1 MSQRSLD
8 APSAVRYAHATGARQ
23 KIANAATSARRR
35 ESAVFGAMRAAKRA
49 EARRATRARRDN
61 SAPSNV
67 SLAVAADARRADTP
81 AAATRV
87 AARVA
92 YLDPR
97 SARGGEDMEDDEA
110 LCAKST
116 PSATAGSTRALRRR
130 RSVATSAASRRRALI
145 SSTAARTR
153 AAIGLGSMRV
163 AICVAGAATA
173 SQAAVAA
180 ATSRALAPRRSLKR
194 VAGRDASARD
204 KRRDSARI
212 E

>member
-49 EARRATRARRDN
+49 EARRATRAQRDN

-97 SARGGEDMEDDEA
+97 SARGGEDMEDEA

-173 SQAAVAA
+173 SRAAVAA

-204 KRRDSARI
+204 KRRDSARR